1 MIDLRFDDCGKIIE
15 LTVDSDS
22 KIRDVLLQFL
32 ERIDAPLDLDHSN
45 ISFRYRAKVLNSKR
59 FIEKKVKDILPSGS
73 VINYINKTNLVY
85 SPGLQHICPYGCG
98 RYIPDEYKGC
108 TELLQ
113 AKPNYFS

>member
-22 KIRDVLLQFL
+22 KIKDVLLQFL
-32 ERIDAPLDLDHSN
+32 ERIDAPLNLDCVN
-45 ISFRYRAKVLNSKR
+45 VTFKFGGKILNSPR
-59 FIEKKVKDILPSGS
+59 FREKNVEEILPSGS
-73 VINYINKTNLVY
+73 LIIYRKQKPMTY
-85 SPGLQHICPYGCG
+85 SGGQHICPYGCG

-113 AKPNYFS
+113 AKPNFFS

>member
-1 MIDLRFDDCGKIIE
+1 MIDLRFNDCGKIIK

-32 ERIDAPLDLDHSN
+32 ERIDAPLNLDYCIATFKSRGK
-45 ISFRYRAKVLNSKR
+45 ILNSPK
-59 FIEKKVKDILPSGS
+59 FIEKNVKEILPSGS
-73 VINYINKTNLVY
+73 VINYITKRNLVY
-85 SPGLQHICPYGCG
+85 SGGEHICPYGCG

>member
-1 MIDLRFDDCGKIIE
+1 MIDLRFDNDCKIIK

-32 ERIDAPLDLDHSN
+32 ERIDAPLNLDLGN
-45 ISFRYRAKVLNSKR
+45 VSFKCRGKILNSSK
-59 FIEKKVKDILPSGS
+59 FIEKKVKDLLESGS
-73 VINYINKTNLVY
+73 LIIYIKKIPMTY
-85 SPGLQHICPYGCG
+85 SGGQHICPYGCG

-113 AKPNYFS
+113 AKPNFFS

>member
-1 MIDLRFDDCGKIIE
+1 MIDLRFDDYGKIIE

-32 ERIDAPLDLDHSN
+32 ERIDAPLNLDLGN
-45 ISFRYRAKVLNSKR
+45 VYFRYGAKILNSSKL
-59 FIEKKVKDILPSGS
+59 IEKKVKDILPSGS

>member
-22 KIRDVLLQFL
+22 KIKDVLLQFL
-32 ERIDAPLDLDHSN
+32 ERIDAPLNLDRVN
-45 ISFRYRAKVLNSKR
+45 VSFRFGSKFLNSPK
-59 FIEKKVKDILPSGS
+59 FIEKKVKELLPSGS
-73 VINYINKTNLVY
+73 LINYIKKKNLTY
-85 SPGLQHICPYGCG
+85 SGGEHICPYGCG

>member
-32 ERIDAPLDLDHSN
+32 ERIDAPLNLDLEN
-45 ISFRYRAKVLNSKR
+45 VSFRFGSKILNFSK
-59 FIEKKVKDILPSGS
+59 FIEKKVKDILLSGS
-73 VINYINKTNLVY
+73 VIKYIIKKNLTY
-85 SPGLQHICPYGCG
+85 SAAGHICPYGCG

-113 AKPNYFS
+113 AKPNFFS

>member
-22 KIRDVLLQFL
+22 KIKDVLLQFL
-32 ERIDAPLDLDHSN
+32 ERIDAPLNLSHV
-45 ISFRYRAKVLNSKR
+45 SFRFRGKSLNSPR
-59 FIEKKVKDILPSGS
+59 FIEKNVEEILPSGS
-73 VINYINKTNLVY
+73 LIIYRKQKPMTY
-85 SPGLQHICPYGCG
+85 SGGQHICPYGCG

>member
-22 KIRDVLLQFL
+22 KIKDVLLQFL
-32 ERIDAPLDLDHSN
+32 ERIDAPLNLGHV
-45 ISFRYRAKVLNSKR
+45 SFRFRGKILNSPR
-59 FIEKKVKDILPSGS
+59 FREKNVEEILPSGS
-73 VINYINKTNLVY
+73 LINYVNRKILTY
-85 SPGLQHICPYGCG
+85 SGGLHICPYGCG